1 MSATSAVEGTLS
13 PTPGG
18 LWLGGGTG
26 SLYPPRPGGTLTSL
40 TWEGRE
46 VWQPFLRA
54 ATCLRGHS
62 CLPPQALLCQGQGHG
77 QGWGLDREGKSARRG
92 ESLFLQPHC
101 HPPRR
106 GCPHRPL
113 PGSSHWVLDASRGS
127 GVAFTVE
134 EKPVFIP
141 GRGFLSMFL
150 TNIRLN
156 AIFSGGTFE
165 EEHGRKKATSCACAS
180 TGVRST
186 LRRRDCRRPGQ
197 VLLKTCGA
205 KFAREGVWPRL
216 TPLPSAAGPR
226 RCRATPCW
234 ELGFTSRHD
243 SQAGRASPAAE
254 CSSCT
259 ARGFGY
265 RLRPGRCRPDTRLGS
280 QRAGSRIQV
289 PSGRREAA
297 YLGSLPAGGPGL
309 VLQP

>member
-1 MSATSAVEGTLS
+1 
-13 PTPGG
+13 
-18 LWLGGGTG
+18 
-26 SLYPPRPGGTLTSL
+26 
-40 TWEGRE
+40 
-46 VWQPFLRA
+46 
-54 ATCLRGHS
+54 
-62 CLPPQALLCQGQGHG
+62 
-77 QGWGLDREGKSARRG
+77 
-92 ESLFLQPHC
+92 
-101 HPPRR
+101 
-106 GCPHRPL
+106 
-113 PGSSHWVLDASRGS
+113 
-127 GVAFTVE
+127 
-134 EKPVFIP
+134 
-141 GRGFLSMFL
+141 MFL

-280 QRAGSRIQV
+280 QRAGSRVQV
-289 PSGRREAA
+289 PSGRRKAA

-309 VLQP
+309 VLQTLDSSPVERGQAAAHPLSRLTSAPVCRQGGLLFPCAPGARGGSTPFAARAQDLLACAPQAHPSLGEPGSASPGLPVSGRF